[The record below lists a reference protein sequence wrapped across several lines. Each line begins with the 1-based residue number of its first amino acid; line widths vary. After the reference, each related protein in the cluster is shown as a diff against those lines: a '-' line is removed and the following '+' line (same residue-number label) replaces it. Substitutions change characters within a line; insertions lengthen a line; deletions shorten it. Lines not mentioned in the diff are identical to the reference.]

1 MSLYNSIEEALDA
14 AKEIANRQLKFKDDR
29 IKILVEENTRLKA
42 EHYKDEK
49 IKELI
54 EENARLDR
62 ENKLGFPITEEQW
75 TQIMAWQQ
83 YHIKKK
89 HGGRQL
95 CGVSGG
101 RFSYEFHPCT
111 LGTIGTIKCI
121 CGEEFEFQN
130 DI

>member
-1 MSLYNSIEEALDA
+1 MPLYNSIEEALDA

-101 RFSYEFHPCT
+101 RFSYEFCPT
-111 LGTIGTIKCI
+111 AMGTFGTCKCM
-121 CGEEFEFQN
+121 CGEYFHFQ
-130 DI
+130 DE

>member
-1 MSLYNSIEEALDA
+1 MPLYKSIEEALDA
-14 AKEIANRQLKFKDDR
+14 AKQIGERQLQIKDDR
-29 IKILVEENTRLKA
+29 IKKLVEENTKLKA

-49 IKELI
+49 IKELM

-75 TQIMAWQQ
+75 TQVMAWQQ

-101 RFSYEFHPCT
+101 RFSYEFTPT
-111 LGTIGTIKCI
+111 ALGTFGWCKCS
-121 CGEEFEFQN
+121 CGEHFLFQEEE
-130 DI
+130 